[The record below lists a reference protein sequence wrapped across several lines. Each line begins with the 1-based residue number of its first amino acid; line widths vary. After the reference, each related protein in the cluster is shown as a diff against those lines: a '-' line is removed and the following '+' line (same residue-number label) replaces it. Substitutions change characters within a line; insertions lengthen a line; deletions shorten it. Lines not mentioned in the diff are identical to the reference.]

1 MKNDLILDDL
11 KAVEVAT
18 MYENSLLGVMISY
31 PSLINDVSGLL
42 EVSDFLNN
50 SSRLIYSSM
59 IEMNTSSKEINL
71 VTLLD
76 NLDKKSQLSTI
87 GGISAVA
94 KIQQNGGAK
103 ENSISYA
110 DIIKKNST
118 ARQLSAAGSQIAEL
132 GKAKGDIENN
142 IAYANELISKVET
155 NSSKKEDFFR
165 LKDLILES
173 IEDLDNKLFADPVT
187 LGGVTSGFIEL
198 DDKIGNLKGG
208 DLIVVAG
215 RPSMG
220 KTVLGMQVAL
230 FVSHNNLVKRSSAVF
245 SLEMTKETLSE
256 RAISQVS
263 GIPLKGII
271 EGTIE
276 DGEFDKLSVAGKE
289 LSESEMWLNDDA
301 GLTYQQISIK
311 AKKLAKKL
319 ENTEAPL
326 GVIVIDYLQIM
337 GYAGSAIQRDAQ
349 IGEMSR
355 GLKKLA
361 KDLNVPVILLAQ
373 INRGVESRVD
383 KRPLMSDLRESG
395 AIEQDADIIIMCYR
409 EDYYDPDTE
418 YKGIAE
424 MLIRKNR
431 NGETGVVKLR
441 FEGECVRFKNF
452 NSVWNGPED

>member
-1 MKNDLILDDL
+1 M
-11 KAVEVAT
+11 
-18 MYENSLLGVMISY
+18 
-31 PSLINDVSGLL
+31 
-42 EVSDFLNN
+42 
-50 SSRLIYSSM
+50 
-59 IEMNTSSKEINL
+59 
-71 VTLLD
+71 
-76 NLDKKSQLSTI
+76 
-87 GGISAVA
+87 
-94 KIQQNGGAK
+94 
-103 ENSISYA
+103 
-110 DIIKKNST
+110 
-118 ARQLSAAGSQIAEL
+118 
-132 GKAKGDIENN
+132 
-142 IAYANELISKVET
+142 
-155 NSSKKEDFFR
+155 
-165 LKDLILES
+165 
-173 IEDLDNKLFADPVT
+173 DNKLFADPVT